1 LPDNVSEA
9 HQAAQ
14 VVVLAYMA
22 LMVAIG
28 VYFFRHMK
36 TIGDYFKGG
45 SSIPGWAAGIS
56 AYMTNFS
63 AYTFVAI
70 ASRVYISAPAGIM
83 LETGPALAFYI
94 GALVLAT
101 RWHRAQVTTPVEY
114 LEARYGTGT
123 RQLFAWLGLLL
134 SLIGSGMR
142 IYALSKLVSSMLGF
156 PLIPSIIGSGAIMLT
171 YTLLGGVWAVVVT
184 DVVQFVVLF
193 SAVIP
198 LFFVSLARVGW
209 ISGLFAH
216 APEGYFSFPSGEY
229 TWYWLGA
236 WWLSYMLDYN
246 GNWGII
252 QRYCVTSSEREARK
266 AGYWAA
272 ALSVPHAVLL
282 LTPLVV
288 ARVMMPGIDPE
299 AAYGKIALTLLPTGM
314 IGVVAAAMLAATM
327 SALDSSWNINSG
339 VLTKDIYQRLFRP
352 EAGDRE
358 LLNVGR
364 LATAFVGVSATS
376 IAVTIA
382 VTETELFK
390 LAEKVVSTVQ
400 APTVVPVLLG
410 LLIPRMPRWSA
421 LVGLAVGALAGWINH
436 QSLPAETPFAV
447 QFALSFGSVIGV
459 MLLCAWLAP
468 ARGKDRERIAAFF
481 EKLRTPAI
489 RPSIPATDVPN
500 PLRIIGV
507 FVALIGVM
515 MLGMTALPQ
524 SSVERLLTALG
535 ALFLVGIGVVMR
547 WFGGRDA
554 RSSRQLED

>member
-1 LPDNVSEA
+1 MEHGLA
-9 HQAAQ
+9 QTHQAAQ
-14 VVVLAYMA
+14 IIVLVYMA
-22 LMVAIG
+22 LMVSIG
-28 VYFFRHMK
+28 VYFSRHMK
-36 TIGDYFKGG
+36 TIEDYFKGG
-45 SSIPGWAAGIS
+45 NSIPGWAAGIS

-83 LETGPALAFYI
+83 LETGPALAFYL

-114 LEARYGTGT
+114 LEARYGTVT
-123 RQLFAWLGLLL
+123 RQLFAWLGVLL

-142 IYALSKLVSSMLGF
+142 IYALSKLVSSILGF
-156 PLIPSIIGSGAIMLT
+156 PLIPSIVGSGLIMLT

-184 DVVQFVVLF
+184 DVVQFFVLF
-193 SAVIP
+193 AAVIP

-209 ISGLFAH
+209 ISGLCAQ

-229 TWYWLGA
+229 TWWWLGA
-236 WWLSYMLDYN
+236 WWMSYMLDYN
-246 GNWGII
+246 GNWGVI
-252 QRYCVTSSEREARK
+252 QRYCVTPSEREARK

-288 ARVMMPGIDPE
+288 ARVIMPGIDPE
-299 AAYGKIALTLLPTGM
+299 AAYGKIALALLPTGM

-327 SALDSSWNINSG
+327 SALDSSWNIGSG
-339 VLTKDIYQRLFRP
+339 VITKDIYQRLFRP
-352 EAGDRE
+352 EAEDRE

-382 VTETELFK
+382 VTETELFTM
-390 LAEKVVSTVQ
+390 AEKVVSTIQ

-410 LLIPRMPRWSA
+410 LMIPRMPRWSA
-421 LVGLAVGALAGWINH
+421 LVGVGVGVLAGWIND
-436 QSLPAETPFAV
+436 QILPAATPFAA

-481 EKLRTPAI
+481 DKLRRPAI
-489 RPSIPATDVPN
+489 RPPIPATDVPN

-515 MLGMTALPQ
+515 MFGMVALPQ
-524 SSVERLLTALG
+524 RPFERILTALG
-535 ALFLVGIGVVMR
+535 ALFLIGVGAAMR
-547 WFGGRDA
+547 WFGGMSA
-554 RSSRQLED
+554 NQHKQVP